1 MFWQTLFIRQ
11 IIQKRR
17 IMYKRFT
24 DEELVELLRQGKD
37 KAFDELYFRYRDL
50 LVRFV
55 YLRMKSIPVSEEI
68 VQEVFTTI
76 WERRKTLVIQKKF
89 SAYIYTSVRYVTLD
103 YFKSHTITDQYIKEV
118 LDSNTAEYS
127 STNATEDSIY
137 YEELQEAVDKAASLL
152 PKKAKEVFI
161 LSRIKHYT
169 NKEIAEEL
177 NVSHETVKYHIAY
190 ALKFMRSYL
199 GEFN

>member
-1 MFWQTLFIRQ
+1 
-11 IIQKRR
+11 
-17 IMYKRFT
+17 MYKKFT
-24 DEELVELLRQGKD
+24 DEELVELLKQGKD

-50 LVRFV
+50 LARFV
-55 YLRMKSIPVSEEI
+55 YIRMKSVPISEEI

-89 SAYIYTSVRYVTLD
+89 SAYIYTSVRYMTLD
-103 YFKSHTITDQYIKEV
+103 YFKSHSVTDQYIKEV
-118 LDSNTAEYS
+118 LDSSGYDSSGQNT
-127 STNATEDSIY
+127 TEESIY
-137 YEELQEAVDKAASLL
+137 HDELQQALDKATLLL
-152 PKKAKEVFI
+152 PKKSKEVFI
-161 LSRIKHYT
+161 LSRFKQYS

-190 ALKFMRSYL
+190 ALKFMRVYL

>member
-1 MFWQTLFIRQ
+1 
-11 IIQKRR
+11 
-17 IMYKRFT
+17 MYKRFT
-24 DEELVELLRQGKD
+24 DEELVELLKQGKD

-55 YLRMKSIPVSEEI
+55 YIRMKSIPVSEEI

-103 YFKSHTITDQYIKEV
+103 YIKSHTVTDQYIKEV
-118 LDSNTAEYS
+118 IDRNTAEFS

-137 YEELQEAVDKAASLL
+137 YEELQEAVDKATLLL
-152 PKKAKEVFI
+152 PKKSKEVFI

>member
-1 MFWQTLFIRQ
+1 
-11 IIQKRR
+11 
-17 IMYKRFT
+17 MYKKHT
-24 DEELVELLRQGKD
+24 DEELVELLQQGKD

-55 YLRMKSIPVSEEI
+55 YVRMKSIPIAEEI

-76 WERRKTLVIQKKF
+76 WERRKVLVIQKKF

-103 YFKSHTITDQYIKEV
+103 YIKAHTITDQYIREV
-118 LDSNTAEYS
+118 AGNNIVTSNSNNTIE
-127 STNATEDSIY
+127 SIY
-137 YEELQEAVDKAASLL
+137 HDELQEAVDKATMLL
-152 PKKAKEVFI
+152 PKKAKEVFV
-161 LSRIKHYT
+161 LSRFKQYT

-177 NVSHETVKYHIAY
+177 NISLETVKYHISY

>member
-1 MFWQTLFIRQ
+1 
-11 IIQKRR
+11 
-17 IMYKRFT
+17 MYKKYT
-24 DEELVELLRQGKD
+24 DEELVELLKQGKD
-37 KAFDELYFRYRDL
+37 RAFDELYFRYRDL

-55 YLRMKSIPVSEEI
+55 YVRMKSVPVSEEI

-89 SAYIYTSVRYVTLD
+89 SAYMYTSVRYVTLD
-103 YFKSHTITDQYIKEV
+103 YIKSNAITDQFIKEV
-118 LDSNTAEYS
+118 FDRNTVIENSNNT
-127 STNATEDSIY
+127 TEEAIY
-137 YEELQEAVDKAASLL
+137 HDELQELVDKAASLL

-161 LSRIKHYT
+161 LSRIKQYT

-177 NVSHETVKYHIAY
+177 NVSHETVKYHISY

>member
-1 MFWQTLFIRQ
+1 
-11 IIQKRR
+11 
-17 IMYKRFT
+17 MYKKFT

-37 KAFDELYFRYRDL
+37 KAFDELYFRYRDV

-55 YLRMKSIPVSEEI
+55 YIRMKSVPVSEEI
-68 VQEVFTTI
+68 VQEVFTAI
-76 WERRKTLVIQKKF
+76 WERRKILVIQKKF

-103 YFKSHTITDQYIKEV
+103 YIKSHTVTDQYVKEV
-118 LDSNTAEYS
+118 IDRNTNDFNGSNT
-127 STNATEDSIY
+127 TEDSIF
-137 YEELQEAVDKAASLL
+137 YEELQEAVDKATLLL
-152 PKKAKEVFI
+152 PKKSKEVFI

>member
-1 MFWQTLFIRQ
+1 
-11 IIQKRR
+11 
-17 IMYKRFT
+17 MYKRFT

-37 KAFDELYFRYRDL
+37 KAFDELYFRYRDV

-55 YLRMKSIPVSEEI
+55 YMRMKSIPISEEI

-76 WERRKTLVIQKKF
+76 WERRKTIVIQKKF

-103 YFKSHTITDQYIKEV
+103 YIKSHTITDQYIKEV
-118 LDSNTAEYS
+118 CDS
-127 STNATEDSIY
+127 STNDLNSANTIEDSIY
-137 YEELQEAVDKAASLL
+137 YEELQEAVDKATLLL
-152 PKKAKEVFI
+152 PKKSKEVFI
-161 LSRIKHYT
+161 LSRIKQYT

>member
-1 MFWQTLFIRQ
+1 
-11 IIQKRR
+11 
-17 IMYKRFT
+17 MYKRFT

-55 YLRMKSIPVSEEI
+55 YVRMKSIPISEEI

-103 YFKSHTITDQYIKEV
+103 YIKSHTITDQYIKEV
-118 LDSNTAEYS
+118 IDRNSEEFS

-137 YEELQEAVDKAASLL
+137 YEELQEAVDKATSLL
-152 PKKAKEVFI
+152 PKKSKEVFI

-190 ALKFMRSYL
+190 ALKFMRNYL

>member
-1 MFWQTLFIRQ
+1 
-11 IIQKRR
+11 
-17 IMYKRFT
+17 MYKRFT

-55 YLRMKSIPVSEEI
+55 YLRMKSIPISEEI

-118 LDSNTAEYS
+118 LDSSTVEYS

-152 PKKAKEVFI
+152 PKKSKEVFI

>member
-1 MFWQTLFIRQ
+1 
-11 IIQKRR
+11 
-17 IMYKRFT
+17 MYKGYT
-24 DEELVELLRQGKD
+24 DEQLVELLKKGKD

-55 YLRMKSIPVSEEI
+55 YARMKSVPISEEI

-76 WERRKTLVIQKKF
+76 WERRTTILIQKSF
-89 SAYIYTSVRYVTLD
+89 MAYIYTSVRYKTLD
-103 YFKSHTITDQYIKEV
+103 YIKSHSVTDQYIQEV
-118 LDSNTAEYS
+118 LDRNTVTQTY
-127 STNATEDSIY
+127 TNTTEDSIY
-137 YEELQEAVDKAASLL
+137 YEELQNAVDKAADLL

-161 LSRIKHYT
+161 LSRIKHYS

-177 NVSHETVKYHIAY
+177 NVSIETVKYHITY
-190 ALKFMRSYL
+190 ALKFMRTYL

>member
-1 MFWQTLFIRQ
+1 
-11 IIQKRR
+11 
-17 IMYKRFT
+17 MYKRFT
-24 DEELVELLRQGKD
+24 DEELVELLQQGKD
-37 KAFDELYFRYRDL
+37 KAFDELYFRYRDV

-55 YLRMKSIPVSEEI
+55 YMRMKAVPVSEEI

-89 SAYIYTSVRYVTLD
+89 SAYIYTSVRYMTLD
-103 YFKSHTITDQYIKEV
+103 YIKSHTITDQFIKEV
-118 LDSNTAEYS
+118 AGS
-127 STNATEDSIY
+127 STNNYTSSSSTEDSIY
-137 YEELQEAVDKAASLL
+137 YEELQQAVDKAASLL
-152 PKKAKEVFI
+152 PKKSKEVFI
-161 LSRIKHYT
+161 LSRIKQYT

>member
-1 MFWQTLFIRQ
+1 
-11 IIQKRR
+11 
-17 IMYKRFT
+17 MYKKYT

-37 KAFDELYFRYRDL
+37 RAFDELYFRYRDL

-55 YLRMKSIPVSEEI
+55 YIRMKSIPISEEI

-103 YFKSHTITDQYIKEV
+103 YIKSNMITDQYIKEV
-118 LDSNTAEYS
+118 LDRNTIIENSNN
-127 STNATEDSIY
+127 STEETIY
-137 YEELQEAVDKAASLL
+137 HDELQEMVDKAASLL

-161 LSRIKHYT
+161 LSRIKQYS

-177 NVSHETVKYHIAY
+177 NVSHETVKYHISY

>member
-1 MFWQTLFIRQ
+1 
-11 IIQKRR
+11 
-17 IMYKRFT
+17 MYKKYT
-24 DEELVELLRQGKD
+24 DEELVELLKQGKD
-37 KAFDELYFRYRDL
+37 RAFDELYFRYRDL

-55 YLRMKSIPVSEEI
+55 YVRMKSVSVSEEI

-89 SAYIYTSVRYVTLD
+89 SAYMYTSVRYVTLD
-103 YFKSHTITDQYIKEV
+103 YIKSNALTDQFIKEV
-118 LDSNTAEYS
+118 FDRNTVIENSNNT
-127 STNATEDSIY
+127 TEEAIY
-137 YEELQEAVDKAASLL
+137 HDELQELVDKAASLL

-161 LSRIKHYT
+161 LSRIKQYT

-177 NVSHETVKYHIAY
+177 NVSHETVKYHITY

>member
-1 MFWQTLFIRQ
+1 
-11 IIQKRR
+11 
-17 IMYKRFT
+17 MYKKFT

-37 KAFDELYFRYRDL
+37 KAFDELYFRYRDV

-55 YLRMKSIPVSEEI
+55 YMRMKSVPVSEEI

-76 WERRKTLVIQKKF
+76 WERRKTLVIQKNF
-89 SAYIYTSVRYVTLD
+89 SAYIYTSVRYMTLD
-103 YFKSHTITDQYIKEV
+103 YIKSHTITDQYIKEV
-118 LDSNTAEYS
+118 VERSNNEYS
-127 STNATEDSIY
+127 STSTTEASIY
-137 YEELQEAVDKAASLL
+137 YEELQEAVDKATSLL
-152 PKKAKEVFI
+152 PKKSKEVFI

-169 NKEIAEEL
+169 NKEIAQEL

-190 ALKFMRSYL
+190 ALKFMRNYL

>member
-1 MFWQTLFIRQ
+1 
-11 IIQKRR
+11 
-17 IMYKRFT
+17 MYKKHT
-24 DEELVELLRQGKD
+24 DEELVDLLQQGKD

-55 YLRMKSIPVSEEI
+55 YVRMKSIPIAEEI

-76 WERRKTLVIQKKF
+76 WERRKVLVIQKKF

-103 YFKSHTITDQYIKEV
+103 YMKAHTTTDKYIKYII
-118 LDSNTAEYS
+118 DSNATII
-127 STNATEDSIY
+127 TNSNNTIESIY
-137 YEELQEAVDKAASLL
+137 HDELQEAVDKATSLL
-152 PKKAKEVFI
+152 PKKAKEVFV
-161 LSRIKHYT
+161 LSRFKQYT

-177 NVSHETVKYHIAY
+177 NISLETVKYHISY

>member
-1 MFWQTLFIRQ
+1 
-11 IIQKRR
+11 
-17 IMYKRFT
+17 
-24 DEELVELLRQGKD
+24 
-37 KAFDELYFRYRDL
+37 
-50 LVRFV
+50 
-55 YLRMKSIPVSEEI
+55 
-68 VQEVFTTI
+68 
-76 WERRKTLVIQKKF
+76 LVIQKKF

-103 YFKSHTITDQYIKEV
+103 YIKSHTITDQYIKEV
-118 LDSNTAEYS
+118 IDRNTGEFS
-127 STNATEDSIY
+127 STNATEESIY

-152 PKKAKEVFI
+152 PKKSKEVFI

-190 ALKFMRSYL
+190 ALKFMRHYL

>member
-1 MFWQTLFIRQ
+1 
-11 IIQKRR
+11 
-17 IMYKRFT
+17 MYKGYT
-24 DEELVELLRQGKD
+24 DEQLVELFKKGKD

-55 YLRMKSIPVSEEI
+55 YARMKSVPISEEI

-76 WERRKTLVIQKKF
+76 WERRTTILIQKSF
-89 SAYIYTSVRYVTLD
+89 MAYIYTSVRYKTLD
-103 YFKSHTITDQYIKEV
+103 YIKSHSVTDQYIQEV
-118 LDSNTAEYS
+118 LDRNTVTQTY
-127 STNATEDSIY
+127 TNTTEDSIY
-137 YEELQEAVDKAASLL
+137 YEELQDAVDKAAALL

-161 LSRIKHYT
+161 LSRIKHYS

-177 NVSHETVKYHIAY
+177 NVSIETVKYHITY
-190 ALKFMRSYL
+190 ALKFMRTYL

>member
-1 MFWQTLFIRQ
+1 
-11 IIQKRR
+11 
-17 IMYKRFT
+17 MYKKYT
-24 DEELVELLRQGKD
+24 DEELVELLKQGKD
-37 KAFDELYFRYRDL
+37 RAFDELYFRYRDL

-55 YLRMKSIPVSEEI
+55 YVRMKSIPVSEEI

-89 SAYIYTSVRYVTLD
+89 SAYMYTSVRYVTLD
-103 YFKSHTITDQYIKEV
+103 YIKSNTLTDQFIKEV
-118 LDSNTAEYS
+118 FDRNTVIENSNNT
-127 STNATEDSIY
+127 TEEAIY
-137 YEELQEAVDKAASLL
+137 HDELQELVDKAASLL

-161 LSRIKHYT
+161 LSRIKQYT

-177 NVSHETVKYHIAY
+177 NVSHETVKYHISY

>member
-1 MFWQTLFIRQ
+1 
-11 IIQKRR
+11 
-17 IMYKRFT
+17 MYKKYT
-24 DEELVELLRQGKD
+24 DEELVELLKQGKD
-37 KAFDELYFRYRDL
+37 RTFDELYFRYRDL

-55 YLRMKSIPVSEEI
+55 YIRMKSIPISEEI
-68 VQEVFTTI
+68 VQEVFTSI

-89 SAYIYTSVRYVTLD
+89 SSYIYTSVRYVTLD
-103 YFKSHTITDQYIKEV
+103 YIKSNTITDQYIKEV
-118 LDSNTAEYS
+118 LDRNTTDCS
-127 STNATEDSIY
+127 GNNATEDAIFHD
-137 YEELQEAVDKAASLL
+137 ELQEAVDKATSLL

-161 LSRIKHYT
+161 LSRIKQYS

-190 ALKFMRSYL
+190 ALKFMRTYL

>member
-1 MFWQTLFIRQ
+1 
-11 IIQKRR
+11 
-17 IMYKRFT
+17 MYKRFT

-37 KAFDELYFRYRDL
+37 KAFDELYFRYRDV

-55 YLRMKSIPVSEEI
+55 YVRMKSVPISEEI

-103 YFKSHTITDQYIKEV
+103 YIKSHTITDQYIKEV
-118 LDSNTAEYS
+118 IDRNTGEFS

-137 YEELQEAVDKAASLL
+137 YEELQEAVDKATLLL
-152 PKKAKEVFI
+152 PKKSKEVFI

-190 ALKFMRSYL
+190 ALKFMRNYL

>member
-1 MFWQTLFIRQ
+1 
-11 IIQKRR
+11 
-17 IMYKRFT
+17 MYKRFT
-24 DEELVELLRQGKD
+24 DEELVELLKQGKD

-55 YLRMKSIPVSEEI
+55 YIRMKSIPVSEEI

-103 YFKSHTITDQYIKEV
+103 YIKSHTVTDQYIKEV
-118 LDSNTAEYS
+118 IDRNTVEFS

-137 YEELQEAVDKAASLL
+137 YEELQEAVDKATLLL
-152 PKKAKEVFI
+152 PKKSKEVFI

>member
-1 MFWQTLFIRQ
+1 
-11 IIQKRR
+11 
-17 IMYKRFT
+17 MYKRFT

-55 YLRMKSIPVSEEI
+55 YVRMKSIPVSEEI

-103 YFKSHTITDQYIKEV
+103 YIKSHTITDQYIKEV
-118 LDSNTAEYS
+118 VDSSNNDYS
-127 STNATEDSIY
+127 SNNATEDSIY
-137 YEELQEAVDKAASLL
+137 YEELQEAVDKATLLL
-152 PKKAKEVFI
+152 PKKSKEVFI